1 MPLICVSQNFEANSI
16 HGFLCWT
23 WLWDETH
30 HLAIDSEHIIMHL
43 HFRPRTCLEDWR
55 MAFPFLSGSPI
66 TEDPRDVCRMMWLGI
81 MQRSGPPC
89 KNKPNLGGIS
99 NKCILD
105 QLSLQITHQGLP
117 KSWLWLNHAVK
128 MDRSIKWYSFI
139 WNLREPTGCWHLP
152 LHSNK
157 HSMQSQSNIPLSYVP
172 LHVWST
178 LVSPASQN
186 IFSESHVNIPSF
198 RKGPIDYKLN

>member
-1 MPLICVSQNFEANSI
+1 VCLKTLNPIPSMVFPAE
-16 HGFLCWT
+16 HGF
-23 WLWDETH
+23 ETH

-43 HFRPRTCLEDWR
+43 HFRPRICLEDWC

-89 KNKPNLGGIS
+89 KNKPTLGGIS

-117 KSWLWLNHAVK
+117 KSWLWLNMAQPCGQDGPLYQVVLFHLKSARTHWLLASATPFKQTQHAILK
-128 MDRSIKWYSFI
+128 
-139 WNLREPTGCWHLP
+139 
-152 LHSNK
+152 
-157 HSMQSQSNIPLSYVP
+157 
-172 LHVWST
+172 
-178 LVSPASQN
+178 
-186 IFSESHVNIPSF
+186 
-198 RKGPIDYKLN
+198 